1 MMCTRFRTERIHT
14 FLGRN
19 LKGLPNLSFLAHAIL
34 QTWDGKTLW
43 PSHCCSLKSRWNLQP
58 PPPVWRCPQRRQF
71 TPCPCLPNHLFSCY
85 NIYTYTHCYIYII
98 YIYNIMIIYDSLH
111 ISWATQRVFCRLP
124 ALCGS
129 RQRLN
134 KHMLW
139 RTAESPNSSSHL
151 PLLWHCNSA
160 VGPSSAVEKSW

>member
-1 MMCTRFRTERIHT
+1 MIWYDMMYFQPVDVHEVPHWKNPYFPWKKLEGTPQSVIPCSCDPTNLGWQDLVTKSLLFTEIQVESSASSPSVA
-14 FLGRN
+14 
-19 LKGLPNLSFLAHAIL
+19 LPSTEAIYSMSSFA
-34 QTWDGKTLW
+34 
-43 PSHCCSLKSRWNLQP
+43 KSS
-58 PPPVWRCPQRRQF
+58 F
-71 TPCPCLPNHLFSCY
+71 FMSY
-85 NIYTYTHCYIYII
+85 IMYIY
-98 YIYNIMIIYDSLH
+98 IMIIYDSLH

-160 VGPSSAVEKSW
+160 VDPSSAVEKFW